1 MLDFI
6 RLAISQETQVLVE
19 THSFEGLARHE
30 VLNSTPK
37 FEGEHRIKELVDEMS
52 LFQNVKIT
60 IEMETSFRGIS
71 TLGHLGICWE
81 FCHGYTVLEPIP
93 KISWE
98 ELCVQTELK
107 TQDVRDTHCLA
118 GHFHVLKVFFDNYMN
133 KLLFYNHTTQV
144 SWFHSQWIMKFPRF
158 PFGFCS

>member
-71 TLGHLGICWE
+71 TLGHLGIC
-81 FCHGYTVLEPIP
+81 
-93 KISWE
+93 
-98 ELCVQTELK
+98 
-107 TQDVRDTHCLA
+107 
-118 GHFHVLKVFFDNYMN
+118 
-133 KLLFYNHTTQV
+133 
-144 SWFHSQWIMKFPRF
+144 
-158 PFGFCS
+158 